1 MYKYIKRYFM
11 QVFICSWYD
20 GSTPDKIEATD
31 RFTIDQDNLSIYLP
45 SPFGKMPLSSKGKVY
60 CKYSESTDTCTNYVW
75 AFDREKVYT
84 AVCDQVNAYIKGQHE
99 QLDHMA
105 EYMSKWR

>member
-1 MYKYIKRYFM
+1 MP
-11 QVFICSWYD
+11 VFICSWYD
-20 GSTPDKIEATD
+20 GCTPDKIEAID
-31 RFTIDQDNLSIYLP
+31 AFTVDSEAENIYLP
-45 SPFGKMPLSSKGKVY
+45 APFGEMPLSSAGEVY

-84 AVCDQVNAYIKGQHE
+84 AVCDQVNAYIKEQQE